1 MWQFDSAATN
11 ISSGSTA
18 SCTAHLPTTCGE
30 AEAGTISPPSKLITW
45 PRL

>member
-1 MWQFDSAATN
+1 MWQEESAATS

-18 SCTAHLPTTCGE
+18 SLTAHLPTTCGE
-30 AEAGTISPPSKLITW
+30 AEPGTAIPPSKRIAW